1 MGPMAKWVDDHISFR
16 IPHVCL
22 PKYNAR
28 RAAWHHEILNH
39 GGHRQNGSRIWYRGK
54 NLLDGSPKEFNEDC
68 TTSLED
74 LSNTSPHST
83 EDQLMQMQTSTKFP
97 HNLEFSG
104 NHPNWFPSAWRY
116 LILAFTGTSDMCC
129 PLAQGEK
136 VQIPLGHFGMGNQ
149 AHAQPPGHPE
159 VIWQTASHFPGHP
172 CGKGLPHQPGSNVGL
187 LHP

>member
-1 MGPMAKWVDDHISFR
+1 MIPAAPSQWSGLVIHLQAEDQFTVNVCNNFGLTSAGGVYGMVADAGVDIFRGSGMGPMAKWVDDHISFR

-28 RAAWHHEILNH
+28 HAAWHHEILNH

-54 NLLDGSPKEFNEDC
+54 NLPDGSPKEFDEDC

-83 EDQLMQMQTSTKFP
+83 EDQLMQMQTSTKFL

-116 LILAFTGTSDMCC
+116 LISAFAGTSD
-129 PLAQGEK
+129 
-136 VQIPLGHFGMGNQ
+136 V
-149 AHAQPPGHPE
+149 
-159 VIWQTASHFPGHP
+159 T
-172 CGKGLPHQPGSNVGL
+172 VGR
-187 LHP
+187 P